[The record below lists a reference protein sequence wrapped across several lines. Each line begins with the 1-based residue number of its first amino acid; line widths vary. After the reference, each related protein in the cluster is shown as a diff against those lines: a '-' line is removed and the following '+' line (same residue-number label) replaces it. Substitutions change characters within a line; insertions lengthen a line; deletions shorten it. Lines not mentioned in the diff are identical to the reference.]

1 MFIIPAIWQFYYYY
15 SARLSL
21 EMARIGA
28 LFGRAA
34 AVGRSGQAD
43 SDSVR
48 DGAALQKVQVRVQV
62 DGSLV

>member
-1 MFIIPAIWQFYYYY
+1 
-15 SARLSL
+15 
-21 EMARIGA
+21 MARIGA